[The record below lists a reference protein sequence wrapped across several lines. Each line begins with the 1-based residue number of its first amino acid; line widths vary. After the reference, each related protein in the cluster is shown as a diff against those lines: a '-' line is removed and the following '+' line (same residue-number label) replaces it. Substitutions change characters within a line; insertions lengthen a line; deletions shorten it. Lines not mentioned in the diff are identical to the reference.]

1 MKTCENT
8 VIPPHITV
16 KKLPARAAL
25 NAYPRRGGGVCGGIT
40 GGNSLGIVP
49 AAFQSETFNHTRYE
63 VS

>member
-1 MKTCENT
+1 MKNCENI

-16 KKLPARAAL
+16 KKLPAKAAYG
-25 NAYPRRGGGVCGGIT
+25 AYTRRGGVCGGIT